1 LTYYSLF
8 LIFKS
13 SKNKVSALCKSGT
26 IRVSEGSR
34 SRFKVMKKNIYILI
48 VLYGVM
54 FALGSVLLRAAEIP
68 VKPLPVLKIN
78 EELDKRT
85 VIKPSTIPNAG
96 NGLFALVHIRKG
108 EVIGELGGRLV
119 TDEEDTSGNH
129 YIAGILECAWEETYP
144 YTGLDSKEFGA
155 NVSRINFAPSKIN
168 GIETN
173 FQNAEILRLCTYPYF
188 VFAAL
193 RDIEPGEEIWASYG
207 PSYDYDRFMKER
219 DVRDFFCGLLKMD
232 CSQQYTYEH

>member
-1 LTYYSLF
+1 
-8 LIFKS
+8 
-13 SKNKVSALCKSGT
+13 
-26 IRVSEGSR
+26 
-34 SRFKVMKKNIYILI
+34 MKKDIYPLI
-48 VLYGVM
+48 VFFCVM
-54 FALGSVLLRAAEIP
+54 FAPGSFVPVNAEIP
-68 VKPLPVLKIN
+68 IKPVPLLKIN
-78 EELDKRT
+78 EDLDKRT

-96 NGLFALVHIRKG
+96 NGLFAAVHIRKG

-119 TDEEDTSGNH
+119 TDEEDTTGNH

-144 YTGLDSKEFGA
+144 YTHLDSKEFGA

-193 RDIEPGEEIWASYG
+193 RDIEPGDEIWSSYG
-207 PSYDYDRFMKER
+207 PSYDYNRFMNEP